1 MVTQVDFK
9 KEYKAFYSPKP
20 GRPELREIPPMQFLM
35 VDGRGAPGSDD
46 YQDAVQA
53 LYSVVYGIRFGRKKA
68 GLDTFTIGPLEGL
81 WWIEKGEDLSVGEP
95 DDWVWTAM
103 IWVPD
108 FVTADEVAEE
118 VAKAQA
124 KKPNPALAGLR
135 LDLLNEGLVVQI
147 MHVGPYADEQP
158 NIDKMHAMAA
168 EQGLIQ
174 SGKHHEIYLGDPRRR
189 APEELRTIVRHPVAP
204 TVG

>member
-1 MVTQVDFK
+1 MVIQVDFK
-9 KEYKAFYSPKP
+9 KQYKAFYSPKV
-20 GRPELREIPPMQFLM
+20 GRPELKEIPAMQFLM
-35 VDGRGAPGSDD
+35 VEGRGAPGSDD

-68 GLDTFTIGPLEGL
+68 GRDTFTVGPLEGL
-81 WWIEKGEDLSVGEP
+81 WWTEKGEDFSVGQP

-108 FVTADEVAEE
+108 FVTADEVAEA
-118 VAKAQA
+118 VASAQA
-124 KKPNPALAGLR
+124 KTPNPALAGLR
-135 LDLLNEGLVVQI
+135 LDVLNEGLVVQI
-147 MHVGPYADEQP
+147 MHVGPYTEEQP
-158 NIDKMHAMAA
+158 NIDKMHALAA

-174 SGKHHEIYLGDPRRR
+174 SGKHHEIYLSDPRR
-189 APEELRTIVRHPVAP
+189 AEPDKLRTIVRHPVAP